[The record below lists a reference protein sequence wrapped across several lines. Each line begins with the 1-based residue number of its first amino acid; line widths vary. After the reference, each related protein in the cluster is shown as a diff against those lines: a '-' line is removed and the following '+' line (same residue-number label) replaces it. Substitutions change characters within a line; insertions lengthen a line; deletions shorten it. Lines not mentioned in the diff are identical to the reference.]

1 MGESTRYH
9 SPARAELARRNR
21 RAVLDAARDLFVE
34 QGYGATTIEQIAARA
49 GVSKPTVFN
58 AVGNKTEVFRT
69 IRAEAVSADDPRA
82 DLDAAASVSEAVTA
96 VAEHIAAV
104 CRRYQGIHAALGGAA
119 GTDPAMADL
128 YDEAEKRRRRVAGLL
143 LDAIE
148 RHARTRLP
156 RTKAQDRLWNLMA
169 PDNYARLVG
178 RRGWSHRAY
187 RDWLVEEI
195 CALLS

>member
-1 MGESTRYH
+1 MGEGTRYH

-21 RAVLDAARDLFVE
+21 RAVLDAARDLFDE
-34 QGYGATTIEQIAARA
+34 QGYGATTIEQIAQRA

-58 AVGNKTEVFRT
+58 AVGNKVEVFRT
-69 IRAEAVSADDPRA
+69 VRAEAVSEDPEL
-82 DLDAAASVSEAVTA
+82 DLDRAETLDDAVTA
-96 VAEHIAAV
+96 VADHIARI

-119 GTDPAMADL
+119 GTDPAMAEL
-128 YDEAEKRRRRVAGLL
+128 YEEAERRRHRVAGMLL
-143 LDAIE
+143 VGITA
-148 RHARTRLP
+148 HAPTRVP
-156 RTKAQDRLWNLMA
+156 RKQAQDRLWVLMA

-195 CALLS
+195 GSLVA